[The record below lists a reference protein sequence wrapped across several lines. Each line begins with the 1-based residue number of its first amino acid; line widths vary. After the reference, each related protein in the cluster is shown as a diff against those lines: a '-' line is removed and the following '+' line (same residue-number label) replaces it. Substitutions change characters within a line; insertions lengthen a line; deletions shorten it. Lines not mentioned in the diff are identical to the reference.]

1 MNGPDTSHRL
11 RRRLASGAAVMLTAA
26 LLIAAPEGLWAQSS
40 APATETS
47 APRYRVVMQVSNPEP
62 RGWHQT
68 LNNAMALTKN
78 AGRANVQ
85 IEIVANGMG
94 IGMLKYNS
102 PAAKEVA
109 AVLGLGVKVLACGET
124 MKALILE
131 KDDMLPN
138 IGFVP
143 GGLIEVL
150 DRQRD
155 GWQYVKG
162 D

>member
-1 MNGPDTSHRL
+1 MKHMLP
-11 RRRLASGAAVMLTAA
+11 RLAAI
-26 LLIAAPEGLWAQSS
+26 LLLAMPMALWAQSP
-40 APATETS
+40 APAAGAA
-47 APRYRVVMQVSNPEP
+47 APRYRVVMQISNPEP

-78 AGRANVQ
+78 AGPANVQ
-85 IEIVANGMG
+85 IEIVAIGAG
-94 IGMLKYNS
+94 IGVLKYNS
-102 PAAKEVA
+102 PEAKEVA
-109 AVLGLGVKVLACGET
+109 AVLGMGVKVLACGET
-124 MKALILE
+124 MKALMLE

-150 DRQRD
+150 DRQRE

>member
-1 MNGPDTSHRL
+1 MNGLNTTNPL
-11 RRRLASGAAVMLTAA
+11 RRRLVTRRAAMLTAA
-26 LLIAAPEGLWAQSS
+26 LLVAAPRGLWAQSA

-47 APRYRVVMQVSNPEP
+47 APKYRVVIQVSNPEP

-68 LNNAMALTKN
+68 LNNAMSLTKN

-102 PAAKEVA
+102 PEAKEVA
-109 AVLGLGVKVLACGET
+109 AVLSLGVKVLACGET
-124 MKALILE
+124 MKALMLE
-131 KDDMLPN
+131 KEDMLPN
-138 IGFVP
+138 IGYVP

-150 DRQRD
+150 DRQRE

>member
-1 MNGPDTSHRL
+1 MKQLIPAL
-11 RRRLASGAAVMLTAA
+11 AAVLLVLASPAGM
-26 LLIAAPEGLWAQSS
+26 AQGT
-40 APATETS
+40 APAVAFGS
-47 APRYRVVMQVSNPEP
+47 GAQARYRVVMQVSNPEP

-68 LNNAMALTKN
+68 LNNAMALTRN
-78 AGRANVQ
+78 AGKANVQ
-85 IEIVANGMG
+85 IEIVAIGMG

-102 PAAKEVA
+102 TEAKEVT
-109 AVLGLGVKVLACGET
+109 AVLGMGIKVLACGET
-124 MKALILE
+124 MKALMLE

>member
-1 MNGPDTSHRL
+1 M
-11 RRRLASGAAVMLTAA
+11 RRLIIKLAATLFMLISLSAWA
-26 LLIAAPEGLWAQSS
+26 QLAAPTQDA
-40 APATETS
+40 S

-68 LNNAMALTKN
+68 LNNAMALIKN
-78 AGRANVQ
+78 AGPGNVQ

-94 IGMLKYNS
+94 IGMLKFNS
-102 PAAKEVA
+102 PQAKEVA
-109 AVLGLGVKVLACGET
+109 AVLALGVKVIACGET
-124 MKALILE
+124 MKALMLD

-138 IGFVP
+138 ISYVP

-150 DRQRD
+150 DRQRE
-155 GWQYVKG
+155 GWLYVKG

>member
-1 MNGPDTSHRL
+1 MIHS
-11 RRRLASGAAVMLTAA
+11 AVKLTAA
-26 LLIAAPEGLWAQSS
+26 LLLAAPMGLWAQSS
-40 APATETS
+40 APATES
-47 APRYRVVMQVSNPEP
+47 AAPKYRVVLQVSNPEP

-102 PAAKEVA
+102 PEAKEVA
-109 AVLGLGVKVLACGET
+109 AALSLGVKVLACGET
-124 MKALILE
+124 MKALMLE

>member
-1 MNGPDTSHRL
+1 MNGLDTSHRL
-11 RRRLASGAAVMLTAA
+11 RRRLVSGAAVMLTAA
-26 LLIAAPEGLWAQSS
+26 LLLAMPKGLWAQSS
-40 APATETS
+40 APATATS

-109 AVLGLGVKVLACGET
+109 AVLGLGIKVLACGET

>member
-1 MNGPDTSHRL
+1 MRNPLTQ
-11 RRRLASGAAVMLTAA
+11 LAVTLALTGALGAWAQGAPPAAAVAV
-26 LLIAAPEGLWAQSS
+26 PK
-40 APATETS
+40 
-47 APRYRVVMQVSNPEP
+47 YRVVMQVSNPEP

-78 AGRANVQ
+78 AGRGNVE
-85 IEIVANGMG
+85 IEIVAIGAG
-94 IGMLKYNS
+94 IGVLKYNS
-102 PAAKEVA
+102 PEAKSVD
-109 AVLGLGVKVLACGET
+109 AVLGMGVKVLACGET
-124 MKALILE
+124 MKALMLE

-138 IGFVP
+138 IGIVP

-155 GWQYVKG
+155 GWLYVKG

>member
-1 MNGPDTSHRL
+1 MNGPDITHRL

-26 LLIAAPEGLWAQSS
+26 LLVAAPKGLWAQSS

>member
-1 MNGPDTSHRL
+1 MKRL
-11 RRRLASGAAVMLTAA
+11 TFKLAAA
-26 LLIAAPEGLWAQSS
+26 LFLALPLGLWAQSP
-40 APATETS
+40 APVADPA
-47 APRYRVVMQVSNPEP
+47 APKYRVVMQVSNPEP

-85 IEIVANGMG
+85 IEIVAIGAG
-94 IGMLKYNS
+94 IGVLRYNS
-102 PAAKEVA
+102 PDAKEVA
-109 AVLGLGVKVLACGET
+109 AVMGMGIKVLACGET
-124 MKALILE
+124 MKALMLE

-150 DRQRD
+150 DRQRE

>member
-1 MNGPDTSHRL
+1 MS
-11 RRRLASGAAVMLTAA
+11 RLAVKLSVI
-26 LLIAAPEGLWAQSS
+26 LLLAAPMGLWAQSS
-40 APATETS
+40 TTATETF
-47 APRYRVVMQVSNPEP
+47 PPKYRVVMQVSNPEP

-78 AGRANVQ
+78 VGRENVQ

-102 PAAKEVA
+102 PDAKEVA

-124 MKALILE
+124 MKALMLE

>member
-1 MNGPDTSHRL
+1 MNSLDTTNRL
-11 RRRLASGAAVMLTAA
+11 RRRLVTGGAVMLTAT
-26 LLIAAPEGLWAQSS
+26 LLLAAPMSLWAQSS

-47 APRYRVVMQVSNPEP
+47 PPKYRVVMQVSNPEP

-85 IEIVANGMG
+85 IEIVAIGAG
-94 IGMLKYNS
+94 IGVLKYNS
-102 PAAKEVA
+102 PAAREVA
-109 AVLGLGVKVLACGET
+109 AAMGVGVKVLACGET
-124 MKALILE
+124 MKALMLE

-150 DRQRD
+150 DRQRE

>member
-1 MNGPDTSHRL
+1 MKYL
-11 RRRLASGAAVMLTAA
+11 VIRLAAILLMATPMAMQAQTAAPAAGAAV
-26 LLIAAPEGLWAQSS
+26 PK
-40 APATETS
+40 
-47 APRYRVVMQVSNPEP
+47 YRVIMQVSNAEP
-62 RGWHQT
+62 RGWHQS

-85 IEIVANGMG
+85 IEIVAIGAG
-94 IGMLKYNS
+94 IGMLKFNS
-102 PAAKEVA
+102 SEAQSVAAAKSV
-109 AVLGLGVKVLACGET
+109 GVNVIACGET
-124 MKALILE
+124 MKALMLE

-150 DRQRD
+150 DRQRH
-155 GWQYVKG
+155 GWQYVKA

>member
-1 MNGPDTSHRL
+1 MFK
-11 RRRLASGAAVMLTAA
+11 LAATV
-26 LLIAAPEGLWAQSS
+26 LLAMPMAMWAQSP
-40 APATETS
+40 APATGAT
-47 APRYRVVMQVSNPEP
+47 APKYRVVMQVSNAEQ
-62 RGWHQT
+62 RGWHQA

-78 AGRANVQ
+78 AGRPNVQ
-85 IEIVANGMG
+85 IEIVGIGAG

-102 PAAKEVA
+102 PEAASVA
-109 AVLGLGVKVLACGET
+109 AAMGVGVKVIACGET
-124 MKALILE
+124 MKALMLE

-150 DRQRD
+150 DRQRV
-155 GWQYVKG
+155 GWLYVKG